1 MSITKLFQI
10 SSQTPGMR
18 DTKETGSAVCELLL
32 VVFFLGALLCTLR
45 RAGIF
50 GLPFT
55 PPGGAASWIAGI
67 LAVDAVMAGSLL
79 AWYVLPVTTLLF
91 GAAASAAGNA
101 LLDMPAHGSDPL
113 CALGLE
119 SHRGGG
125 DAQGAHSARAREKH
139 LRGGP
144 ASAAGYGVRGFSC
157 IFSSSA
163 WTDIKLL
170 WKGGRLNA
178 EFRVHRDV

>member
-1 MSITKLFQI
+1 
-10 SSQTPGMR
+10 MR

-101 LLDMPAHGSDPL
+101 LLDMPDLWWRQLLLLGLTVPIHFVLSGWSLTAAGEMRKALTAHGRGRST
-113 CALGLE
+113 CAAALLLLLGT
-119 SHRGGG
+119 
-125 DAQGAHSARAREKH
+125 ACA
-139 LRGGP
+139 
-144 ASAAGYGVRGFSC
+144 ASLVYF
-157 IFSSSA
+157 
-163 WTDIKLL
+163 LL
-170 WKGGRLNA
+170 QHGLI
-178 EFRVHRDV
+178 